1 MFKSYRVTSA
11 YGWRIHPIS
20 KKRSFHGGIDLV
32 KGHQSPIYAFIAGTV
47 LYSGVGRSGT
57 GLGGYGNVVV
67 VKDSKGYA
75 HVYAHL
81 DQVRVRKGQRV
92 SQGSIVGTQGRT
104 GQVTG
109 SHLHYEVRKKTS
121 PSYGWTSTPQH
132 STVDPVNYVN
142 KQVGTS
148 GGGKRV
154 VRKVTVDG
162 YLGSETIKRTQQFFG
177 TPMDGKMS
185 KPSLVIKNW
194 QRFLNQFTNRQIKVD
209 GYFGKDSVQS
219 LQRFFGTP
227 EDGKLSKPSLVI
239 KEWQKFLNSYGQ

>member
-1 MFKSYRVTSA
+1 MYNFRTTSV
-11 YGWRIHPIS
+11 YGWRTHPITG
-20 KKRSFHGGIDLV
+20 KRSFHSGIDIV
-32 KGHQSPIYAFIAGTV
+32 YSHKAPIRAFTAGEV
-47 LYSGVGRSGT
+47 LYSGLGRAGT
-57 GLGGYGNVVV
+57 GLGGFGNVVLI
-67 VKDSKGYA
+67 KDSKGQG
-75 HVYAHL
+75 HLYAHL
-81 DQVRVRKGQRV
+81 DSVSVRKGQQVKIGDVIGR
-92 SQGSIVGTQGRT
+92 QGAT
-104 GQVTG
+104 GNVTG

-121 PSYGWTSTPQH
+121 PSYGWTNTPQH
-132 STVDPVNYVN
+132 STVNPVNYVN

-177 TPMDGKMS
+177 TPMDGKLS
-185 KPSLVIKNW
+185 KPSLVVKNW
-194 QRFLNQFTNRQIKVD
+194 QRFLNQFTNRQTKVD
-209 GYFGKDSVQS
+209 GRFGKDSVQS